1 MTLNTT
7 LFNWMS
13 RLVLGTATVIT
24 LGGMAPE
31 IVQANSTR
39 GPVSDAMFQKGVN
52 GENHEGAIAQF
63 DDMFRQLDDIFLQMA
78 EPFFNRGTQALN
90 NENFEEAISS
100 YDIAISMH
108 SDYAE
113 AYAGRALARAGLN
126 DRSGTISDLEQAA
139 RLFQQQGN
147 TAAYNE
153 IQQALQ
159 QIR

>member
-52 GENHEGAIAQF
+52 GENHEGAIAQ
-63 DDMFRQLDDIFLQMA
+63 LDDVFIQLAAPFLNTA
-78 EPFFNRGTQALN
+78 NEALN
-90 NENFEEAISS
+90 SENFEEAISS

-139 RLFQQQGN
+139 RLFQEQGN
-147 TAAYNE
+147 TAAYNQV
-153 IQQALQ
+153 QQALQ